1 MNWRWYLYVP
11 LYFFPLAVSA
21 NLSAFPDLTFSEVEA
36 YAQKESG
43 CRHTIKGYKFFA
55 EPGYLH
61 DVKGEFSCSKNI
73 NCEYT
78 HTFLFESCLVVD
90 VFLIHTIDLRCVFSS
105 LYSILRAG
113 FCQHYCQ
120 VPSVNEKEW
129 TPSSTLRNC
138 CSWLKSHF
146 WKVLLCGRPWG
157 LSQSCCWPPVLF
169 GTLQATGLFFSSRR
183 LNMYEHER
191 EVEHSKRTQN
201 WKSRSPK
208 CLGQET
214 TAWG

>member
-1 MNWRWYLYVP
+1 MNWRWYLYIP

-21 NLSAFPDLTFSEVEA
+21 NLSAFPDLTFSEVEV

-55 EPGYLH
+55 EPGYLQ
-61 DVKGEFSCSKNI
+61 DVKGEFSCGKNI

-78 HTFLFESCLVVD
+78 HIPLWKLSSCWCL
-90 VFLIHTIDLRCVFSS
+90 FSS
-105 LYSILRAG
+105 LYSVLRAG

-120 VPSVNEKEW
+120 VPSLNEKEW
-129 TPSSTLRNC
+129 TPSSTPPNC

-157 LSQSCCWPPVLF
+157 LLQSCCWPPVLF

-183 LNMYEHER
+183 LNMYKHER

-201 WKSRSPK
+201 WKSRSLK

-214 TAWG
+214 KAWG